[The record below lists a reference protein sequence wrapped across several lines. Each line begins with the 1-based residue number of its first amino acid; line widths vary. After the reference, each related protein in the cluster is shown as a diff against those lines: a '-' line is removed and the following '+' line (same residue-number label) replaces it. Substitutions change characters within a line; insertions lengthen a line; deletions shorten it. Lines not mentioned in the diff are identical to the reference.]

1 MAFTYGFYNSQN
13 GDRVYDAD
21 QFSSFLDGIVYDGV
35 YEAVGDKV
43 FVSSVE
49 DENLTIQVGSGR
61 AWLMHTWSLND
72 TNLYLTATAAFDV
85 YDRID
90 AVVLEVD
97 KEIRENSIKIIEGTP
112 SDGTPSRPTLKNEDH
127 IRQYPIAYIYREHG
141 TTTIPN
147 THAGTSE
154 TDTESTTECIKF
166 MVGSS
171 ELPLCSA
178 LALAGIP
185 SGGKIGQVLAKKS
198 SESAA
203 VGWYDWNHLPSD
215 KPWYIVDGIT
225 EENVIAAWEFKDADT
240 LAEALTSIN
249 KGTTYILTKT
259 DNVTFTTG
267 SGLLFPDSKSEYVYN
282 DAISDI
288 RASIYSCAFRYAGV
302 LTDSY
307 VSGGVFLGSPYAT
320 DARALHASSVKYE
333 NSAIGY
339 YPASTFKANNNG
351 AVVCM
356 GSYHPEGVLAANYSA
371 TANSIFYN
379 GLNQSLTNKTGHST
393 LNGLWGTYAN
403 NRWILKVFTTS
414 SAGEKYKLSPIRLYA
429 LVFYN
434 TPLSDAQHIQLAENM
449 NNL

>member
-1 MAFTYGFYNSQN
+1 MGLTFGFYNSID
-13 GDRVYDAD
+13 GDRRYDAD

-35 YEAVGDKV
+35 YGAYGNCFHVINNET
-43 FVSSVE
+43 E
-49 DENLTIQVGSGR
+49 DLGVIVDTGR
-61 AWLMHTWSLND
+61 AWFNHTWTLND
-72 TNLYLTATAAFDV
+72 TYYNLTMPVSDLLL
-85 YDRID
+85 DRID
-90 AVVLEVD
+90 AVVIEVN
-97 KEIRENSIKIIEGTP
+97 KEERTNYIKVVQGTP
-112 SDGTPSRPTLKNEDH
+112 AESPVRPTLKGRSGEATEE
-127 IRQYPIAYIYREHG
+127 IYQYALAYVARPAAS
-141 TTTIPN
+141 TTVTQEQIVYVVD
-147 THAGTSE
+147 TSE
-154 TDTESTTECIKF
+154 T
-166 MVGSS
+166 
-171 ELPLCSA
+171 PLCSA

-203 VGWYDWNHLPSD
+203 VGWYDWNHLPSE

-267 SGLLFPDSKSEYVYN
+267 SGLLFPDMIHEYVYN
-282 DAISDI
+282 DDISDI
-288 RASIYSCAFRYAGV
+288 CASIYSCAFRYAGI

-307 VSGGVFLGSPYAT
+307 VSGGVFLFNSQT
-320 DARALHASSVKYE
+320 KRALHASSVKYE
-333 NSAIGY
+333 DSAHQY
-339 YPASTFKANNNG
+339 YPASTFKSISDG
-351 AVVCM
+351 AVICI
-356 GSYHPEGVLAANYSA
+356 GSYYPEGVLAANYSA

-379 GLNQSLTNKTGHST
+379 GLNQSVTNKTGHST
-393 LNGLWGTYAN
+393 LNGIWNSYAN
-403 NRWILKVFTTS
+403 GRNMSKVFTSASAAS
-414 SAGEKYKLSPIRLYA
+414 SKSIRRSPIQLYA